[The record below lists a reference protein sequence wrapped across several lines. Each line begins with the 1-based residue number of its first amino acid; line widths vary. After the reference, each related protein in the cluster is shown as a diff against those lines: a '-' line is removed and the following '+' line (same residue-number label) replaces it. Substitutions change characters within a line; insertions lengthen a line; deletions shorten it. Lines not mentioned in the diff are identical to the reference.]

1 MPTGKQRGGCN
12 VRQTIRTWYD
22 EYWKTWA
29 ACAVGDL
36 DGLTLYFADTELE
49 AYEVCYGFMVYNGL
63 KP

>member
-1 MPTGKQRGGCN
+1 